1 MFNKLSLSEAANFE
15 SWARH
20 LVTLGIFF
28 NSSKSSGSKT
38 STTPYLQ
45 KRIVNRL
52 TPFLNY
58 EYYLLISLMTLLTLS
73 KPGLDPQLTSMS
85 SNGTELK
92 TIDVITLQKKQD
104 WKFQSIRASELNQT
118 INLPKI
124 IQFSVVVV
132 DGKMKDTFFILWP
145 FFEWIIWLL
154 FIWYKFNFR
163 LTF

>member
-45 KRIVNRL
+45 KRIVNSHKI
-52 TPFLNY
+52 TPFWIGNKC
-58 EYYLLISLMTLLTLS
+58 LLISLMTLLTLS

-92 TIDVITLQKKQD
+92 TIDVITLQK
-104 WKFQSIRASELNQT
+104 
-118 INLPKI
+118 INGNFTQNATLDVKNMWNLI
-124 IQFSVVVV
+124 SYAMLTKTQNSFCFISFTFSWF
-132 DGKMKDTFFILWP
+132 KTM
-145 FFEWIIWLL
+145 
-154 FIWYKFNFR
+154 
-163 LTF
+163 